1 MELLMYHKISVKAKV
16 ISIRLDISV
25 AQPHN
30 QKQKKNNQSDNFF

>member
-30 QKQKKNNQSDNFF
+30 QKFKKTIKVIIFF